1 MATFASHQYGMRL
14 FALETLHFRKGYFF
28 LNQFNDKWT
37 RVVMEPWVEKYR
49 PSSFDT
55 IVLEET
61 NQLLFQKMLEQEYIP
76 NMLFYGPP
84 GTGKTTTILNLI
96 QSFQEKK
103 GEVNPGLV
111 IHLNASD
118 ERGIDTIRSQI
129 YSFVHTKPF
138 FSKGKKFVILDEV
151 DSMTKSA
158 QQALSYLLHTPVT
171 VSFCL
176 ICNYISKIE
185 DTLQTLFIKIKF
197 NALPIPIMLDFLE
210 TIVKKEGI
218 AYTRAHL
225 EGIQR
230 MYGSDIRSMINYLQT
245 NQYNPSLPIQTEVWE
260 TMYTLSLE
268 ETTTYLQELSTLHN
282 MDPKHLLKEYV
293 YYLALHKSIPMSALE
308 LAFHTSL
315 STEVMIRYLLYVIKL
330 I

>member
-1 MATFASHQYGMRL
+1 
-14 FALETLHFRKGYFF
+14 
-28 LNQFNDKWT
+28 
-37 RVVMEPWVEKYR
+37 MEPWVEKYR

-61 NQLLFQKMLEQEYIP
+61 NQLFFKKMMDTNYIP
-76 NMLFYGPP
+76 NLLFYGPP

-96 QSFQEKK
+96 QTFQEKQ
-103 GEVNPGLV
+103 GEVNSSLV

-185 DTLQTLFIKIKF
+185 DTLQTLFIKVKF
-197 NALPIPIMLDFLE
+197 NALPVDKMLDFLE

-218 AYTRAHL
+218 QYTRAHL

-245 NQYNPSLPIQTEVWE
+245 NQYNPSLPIQYEAWE
-260 TMYTLSLE
+260 TLYALTLKDSMD
-268 ETTTYLQELSTLHN
+268 YVDKLSELHN
-282 MDPKHLLKEYV
+282 MDPKHIIKEYV
-293 YYLALHKSIPMSALE
+293 YYLALHKSISISSLE
-308 LAFHTSL
+308 LVFHTTL
-315 STEVMIRYLLYVIKL
+315 STKVMLQYVLFIIKL

>member
-1 MATFASHQYGMRL
+1 
-14 FALETLHFRKGYFF
+14 
-28 LNQFNDKWT
+28 
-37 RVVMEPWVEKYR
+37 MEPWVEKYR

-61 NQLLFQKMLEQEYIP
+61 NQLFFKKMIDTNYIP
-76 NMLFYGPP
+76 NLLFYGPP

-96 QSFQEKK
+96 QTFQEKQ
-103 GEVNPGLV
+103 GEVNSSLV

-185 DTLQTLFIKIKF
+185 DTLQTLFIKVKF
-197 NALPIPIMLDFLE
+197 NALPVDKMLDFLE

-218 AYTRAHL
+218 QYTRAHL

-245 NQYNPSLPIQTEVWE
+245 NQYNPSLPIQSEAWE
-260 TMYTLSLE
+260 TLYALSLKE
-268 ETTTYLQELSTLHN
+268 SMDYVDKLSELHN
-282 MDPKHLLKEYV
+282 MDPKHIIKEYV
-293 YYLALHKSIPMSALE
+293 YYLALHKSISISSLE
-308 LAFHTSL
+308 LVFHTTL
-315 STEVMIRYLLYVIKL
+315 STKVMLQYVLFIIKL

>member
-1 MATFASHQYGMRL
+1 
-14 FALETLHFRKGYFF
+14 
-28 LNQFNDKWT
+28 
-37 RVVMEPWVEKYR
+37 MEPWVEKYR

-61 NQLLFQKMLEQEYIP
+61 NQLFFKNMLEKNYIP
-76 NMLFYGPP
+76 NLLFYGPP

-96 QSFQEKK
+96 QTFQENQ
-103 GEVNPGLV
+103 GEVNSSLV

-151 DSMTKSA
+151 DSMTKTA

-197 NALPIPIMLDFLE
+197 NALPVDKMLDFLE
-210 TIVKKEGI
+210 TIVEKEGI
-218 AYTRAHL
+218 QYTRSHL

-245 NQYNPSLPIQTEVWE
+245 NQYNPSLPIQTDAWE
-260 TMYTLSLE
+260 TMYTLPLSE
-268 ETTTYLQELSTLHN
+268 SIEYVSALSTMHN
-282 MDPKHLLKEYV
+282 MDPKHILKEYV
-293 YYLALHKSIPMSALE
+293 YYLALQKNISISSLE
-308 LAFHTSL
+308 LAFHTTL
-315 STEVMIRYLLYVIKL
+315 STKVMIQYVLFMIKL

>member
-1 MATFASHQYGMRL
+1 
-14 FALETLHFRKGYFF
+14 
-28 LNQFNDKWT
+28 
-37 RVVMEPWVEKYR
+37 MEPWVEKYR

-61 NQLLFQKMLEQEYIP
+61 NQLFFKNMLKNNYIP
-76 NMLFYGPP
+76 NLLFYGPP

-96 QSFQEKK
+96 QTFQENQ
-103 GEVNPGLV
+103 GEVNSSLV

-185 DTLQTLFIKIKF
+185 DTLQTLFIKVKF
-197 NALPIPIMLDFLE
+197 NALPVDKMLDFLE

-218 AYTRAHL
+218 HYTRSHL

-245 NQYNPSLPIQTEVWE
+245 NQYNPSLPIQSEVWE
-260 TMYTLSLE
+260 TLYTLSLKE
-268 ETTTYLQELSTLHN
+268 SLEYVEKLSILHN
-282 MDPKHLLKEYV
+282 MDPKHIIKEYV
-293 YYLALHKSIPMSALE
+293 YYLALQKSISISSLE
-308 LAFHTSL
+308 LVFHTTL
-315 STEVMIRYLLYVIKL
+315 STKVMIQYVLFIIKL

>member
-1 MATFASHQYGMRL
+1 
-14 FALETLHFRKGYFF
+14 
-28 LNQFNDKWT
+28 
-37 RVVMEPWVEKYR
+37 MEPWVEKYR

-61 NQLLFQKMLEQEYIP
+61 NQLFFKNMLKNNYIP
-76 NMLFYGPP
+76 NLLFYGPP

-96 QSFQEKK
+96 QTFQENQ
-103 GEVNPGLV
+103 GEVNSSLV

-185 DTLQTLFIKIKF
+185 DTLQTLFIKVKF
-197 NALPIPIMLDFLE
+197 NALPVDKMLDFLE

-218 AYTRAHL
+218 DYTRAHL

-245 NQYNPSLPIQTEVWE
+245 NQYNPSLPIQSEVWE
-260 TMYTLSLE
+260 TLYTLSLNE
-268 ETTTYLQELSTLHN
+268 SLEYVEKLSILHN
-282 MDPKHLLKEYV
+282 MDPKHIIKEYV
-293 YYLALHKSIPMSALE
+293 YYLALQKSISISSLE
-308 LAFHTSL
+308 LVFHTTL
-315 STEVMIRYLLYVIKL
+315 STKVMIQYVLFIIKL

>member
-1 MATFASHQYGMRL
+1 
-14 FALETLHFRKGYFF
+14 
-28 LNQFNDKWT
+28 
-37 RVVMEPWVEKYR
+37 MEPWVEKYR

-61 NQLLFQKMLEQEYIP
+61 NQLFFKKMIDTNYIP
-76 NMLFYGPP
+76 NLLFYGPP

-96 QSFQEKK
+96 QTFQEKQ
-103 GEVNPGLV
+103 GEVNSSLV

-158 QQALSYLLHTPVT
+158 QQALSYLLHTPVS

-185 DTLQTLFIKIKF
+185 DTLQTLFIKVKF
-197 NALPIPIMLDFLE
+197 NALPVDKMLYFLE

-218 AYTRAHL
+218 QYTRAHL

-245 NQYNPSLPIQTEVWE
+245 NQYNPSLPIQSEAWE
-260 TMYTLSLE
+260 TLYALSLKE
-268 ETTTYLQELSTLHN
+268 SMDYVDKLSELHN
-282 MDPKHLLKEYV
+282 MDPKHIIKEYV
-293 YYLALHKSIPMSALE
+293 YYLALHKSISISSLE
-308 LAFHTSL
+308 LVFHTTL
-315 STEVMIRYLLYVIKL
+315 STKVMLQYVLFIIKL

>member
-1 MATFASHQYGMRL
+1 
-14 FALETLHFRKGYFF
+14 
-28 LNQFNDKWT
+28 
-37 RVVMEPWVEKYR
+37 
-49 PSSFDT
+49 
-55 IVLEET
+55 
-61 NQLLFQKMLEQEYIP
+61 
-76 NMLFYGPP
+76 
-84 GTGKTTTILNLI
+84 
-96 QSFQEKK
+96 
-103 GEVNPGLV
+103 
-111 IHLNASD
+111 
-118 ERGIDTIRSQI
+118 
-129 YSFVHTKPF
+129 
-138 FSKGKKFVILDEV
+138 
-151 DSMTKSA
+151 
-158 QQALSYLLHTPVT
+158 LLHTPVT

-268 ETTTYLQELSTLHN
+268 ETTSYLQQLSTLHN

-293 YYLALHKSIPMSALE
+293 YYLALHKSIPMGSLE

>member
-1 MATFASHQYGMRL
+1 
-14 FALETLHFRKGYFF
+14 
-28 LNQFNDKWT
+28 
-37 RVVMEPWVEKYR
+37 MEPWVEKYR

-61 NQLLFQKMLEQEYIP
+61 NQLFFKNMLKNNYIP
-76 NMLFYGPP
+76 NLLFYGPP

-96 QSFQEKK
+96 QTFQENQ
-103 GEVNPGLV
+103 GEVNSSLV

-185 DTLQTLFIKIKF
+185 DTLQTLFIKVKF
-197 NALPIPIMLDFLE
+197 NALPVDKMLDFLE

-218 AYTRAHL
+218 DYTRDHL

-245 NQYNPSLPIQTEVWE
+245 NQYNPSLPIQSEVWE
-260 TMYTLSLE
+260 TLYTLSLKE
-268 ETTTYLQELSTLHN
+268 SLEYVEKLSILHN
-282 MDPKHLLKEYV
+282 MDPKHILKEYV
-293 YYLALHKSIPMSALE
+293 YYLALQKSISISSLE
-308 LAFHTSL
+308 LVFHTTL
-315 STEVMIRYLLYVIKL
+315 STKVMIQYVLFIIKL

>member
-1 MATFASHQYGMRL
+1 
-14 FALETLHFRKGYFF
+14 
-28 LNQFNDKWT
+28 
-37 RVVMEPWVEKYR
+37 MEPWVEKYR

-61 NQLLFQKMLEQEYIP
+61 NQLFFKKMMDTNYIP
-76 NMLFYGPP
+76 NLLFYGPP

-96 QSFQEKK
+96 QTFQEKQ
-103 GEVNPGLV
+103 GEVNSSLV

-138 FSKGKKFVILDEV
+138 FSTGKKFVILDEV

-185 DTLQTLFIKIKF
+185 DTLQTLFIKVKF
-197 NALPIPIMLDFLE
+197 NALPVDKMLDFLE

-218 AYTRAHL
+218 QYTRAHL

-245 NQYNPSLPIQTEVWE
+245 NQYNPSLPIQSEAWE
-260 TMYTLSLE
+260 TLYTLSLKE
-268 ETTTYLQELSTLHN
+268 SMEYVDKLSELHN
-282 MDPKHLLKEYV
+282 MDPKHIIKEYV
-293 YYLALHKSIPMSALE
+293 YYLALHKSISISSLE
-308 LAFHTSL
+308 LVFHTTL
-315 STEVMIRYLLYVIKL
+315 STKVMLQYVLFIIKL

>member
-1 MATFASHQYGMRL
+1 
-14 FALETLHFRKGYFF
+14 
-28 LNQFNDKWT
+28 
-37 RVVMEPWVEKYR
+37 MEPWVEKYR

-61 NQLLFQKMLEQEYIP
+61 NQLFFKNMLEKNYIP
-76 NMLFYGPP
+76 NLLFYGPP

-96 QSFQEKK
+96 QTFQEKQ
-103 GEVNPGLV
+103 GEVNSSLV

-151 DSMTKSA
+151 DSMTKTA

-185 DTLQTLFIKIKF
+185 DTLQTLFIKVKF
-197 NALPIPIMLDFLE
+197 NALPVDKMLDFFE

-218 AYTRAHL
+218 QYTRSHL

-245 NQYNPSLPIQTEVWE
+245 NQYNPSLPIQSEAWE
-260 TMYTLSLE
+260 TLYALPLKESMDYVDKLSE
-268 ETTTYLQELSTLHN
+268 LHN
-282 MDPKHLLKEYV
+282 MDPKHIIKEYV
-293 YYLALHKSIPMSALE
+293 YYLALHKSISISSLE
-308 LAFHTSL
+308 LVFHTTL
-315 STEVMIRYLLYVIKL
+315 STKVMLEYVLFIIKL

>member
-1 MATFASHQYGMRL
+1 
-14 FALETLHFRKGYFF
+14 
-28 LNQFNDKWT
+28 
-37 RVVMEPWVEKYR
+37 MEPWVEKYR

-61 NQLLFQKMLEQEYIP
+61 NKLFFQKMLEQDYIP
-76 NMLFYGPP
+76 NLLFYGPP

-96 QSFQEKK
+96 QSYQEKQ
-103 GEVNPGLV
+103 GVDSSLI

-185 DTLQTLFIKIKF
+185 DTLQTLFIKVKF
-197 NALPIPIMLDFLE
+197 NSLPIPDILNFLE
-210 TIVKKEGI
+210 TIVAKENI
-218 AYTRAHL
+218 PYTRNQL
-225 EGIQR
+225 EGIQK

-245 NQYNPSLPIQTEVWE
+245 NQYQPSLPIQSSVWE
-260 TMYTLSLE
+260 TMYTLSVPE
-268 ETTTYLQELSTLHN
+268 SIDYLNVLSGRHN

-293 YYLALHKSIPMSALE
+293 YYLALHKDIPLSSLE
-308 LAFHTSL
+308 LVFHT
-315 STEVMIRYLLYVIKL
+315 TTTIMIPYILFVIKL
-330 I
+330 M

>member
-1 MATFASHQYGMRL
+1 M
-14 FALETLHFRKGYFF
+14 
-28 LNQFNDKWT
+28 
-37 RVVMEPWVEKYR
+37 
-49 PSSFDT
+49 
-55 IVLEET
+55 
-61 NQLLFQKMLEQEYIP
+61 
-76 NMLFYGPP
+76 
-84 GTGKTTTILNLI
+84 
-96 QSFQEKK
+96 
-103 GEVNPGLV
+103 
-111 IHLNASD
+111 
-118 ERGIDTIRSQI
+118 
-129 YSFVHTKPF
+129 
-138 FSKGKKFVILDEV
+138 
-151 DSMTKSA
+151 
-158 QQALSYLLHTPVT
+158 LHTPVT

-197 NALPIPIMLDFLE
+197 NALPIPTMLDFLE

-218 AYTRAHL
+218 SYTRAHL

-268 ETTTYLQELSTLHN
+268 ETSKYLQELSTLHN

>member
-1 MATFASHQYGMRL
+1 
-14 FALETLHFRKGYFF
+14 
-28 LNQFNDKWT
+28 
-37 RVVMEPWVEKYR
+37 MEPWVEKYR

-61 NQLLFQKMLEQEYIP
+61 NQLFFKNMLKNNYIP
-76 NMLFYGPP
+76 NLLFYGPP

-96 QSFQEKK
+96 QTFQENQ
-103 GEVNPGLV
+103 GEVNSSLV

-185 DTLQTLFIKIKF
+185 DTLQTLFIKVKF
-197 NALPIPIMLDFLE
+197 NALPVDKMLDFLE

-218 AYTRAHL
+218 HYTRAHL

-260 TMYTLSLE
+260 TLYTLSLKE
-268 ETTTYLQELSTLHN
+268 SSEYVEKLSVLHN
-282 MDPKHLLKEYV
+282 MDPKHILKEYV
-293 YYLALHKSIPMSALE
+293 YYLALQKSLSISSLE
-308 LAFHTSL
+308 LVFHTTL
-315 STEVMIRYLLYVIKL
+315 STKVMIQYVLFIIKL

>member
-1 MATFASHQYGMRL
+1 
-14 FALETLHFRKGYFF
+14 
-28 LNQFNDKWT
+28 
-37 RVVMEPWVEKYR
+37 MEPWVEKYR
-49 PSSFDT
+49 PSTFDT

-61 NQLLFQKMLEQEYIP
+61 NQLFFKNMLAKNYIP
-76 NMLFYGPP
+76 NLLFYGPP

-96 QSFQEKK
+96 QTYQENQGKIDTS
-103 GEVNPGLV
+103 LV

-129 YSFVHTKPF
+129 YTFVHTKPF

-185 DTLQTLFIKIKF
+185 DTLQTLFIKVKF
-197 NALPIPIMLDFLE
+197 NALPVEKMLDFLE
-210 TIVKKEGI
+210 TIVKKEEI
-218 AYTRAHL
+218 RYTRLQL

-260 TMYTLSLE
+260 KMYLLSLKE
-268 ETTTYLQELSTLHN
+268 SMDYMDELSVLHN
-282 MDPKHLLKEYV
+282 MDPKHIIKEYV
-293 YYLALHKSIPMSALE
+293 YYLVLHKNIPISSLE
-308 LAFHTSL
+308 LVFHTTL
-315 STEVMIRYLLYVIKL
+315 STKVMIQYLLFAIKL

>member
-1 MATFASHQYGMRL
+1 
-14 FALETLHFRKGYFF
+14 
-28 LNQFNDKWT
+28 
-37 RVVMEPWVEKYR
+37 MEPWVEKYR

-55 IVLEET
+55 IVLDET
-61 NQLLFQKMLEQEYIP
+61 NQLLFQKMLDQEYIP
-76 NMLFYGPP
+76 NVLFYGPP

-103 GEVNPGLV
+103 GELNPSLV

-197 NALPIPIMLDFLE
+197 NALPIPKMLDFLE

-218 AYTRAHL
+218 HYTRQQL
-225 EGIQR
+225 EGIQN
-230 MYGSDIRSMINYLQT
+230 MYGTDIRSMINYLQM
-245 NQYNPSLPIQTEVWE
+245 NQYNPSLPIQPEVWE
-260 TMYTLSLE
+260 KMYTLSTE
-268 ETTTYLQELSTLHN
+268 ESMQYLQQLSILHN

-293 YYLALHKSIPMSALE
+293 YYLALHKSIPISSLE
-308 LAFHTSL
+308 LVFHTTL
-315 STEVMIRYLLYVIKL
+315 STEVMIRHVLFVIKL

>member
-1 MATFASHQYGMRL
+1 
-14 FALETLHFRKGYFF
+14 
-28 LNQFNDKWT
+28 
-37 RVVMEPWVEKYR
+37 MEPWVEKYR

-61 NQLLFQKMLEQEYIP
+61 NQLLFQNMLEHEYIP

-96 QSFQEKK
+96 QTFQEKK
-103 GEVNPGLV
+103 GEVNLSLV

-171 VSFCL
+171 VTFCL

-185 DTLQTLFIKIKF
+185 DTLQTLFLKIKF
-197 NALPIPIMLDFLE
+197 NALPIPSMLDFLE

-218 AYTRAHL
+218 QYTRAHL

-268 ETTTYLQELSTLHN
+268 ESSEYLQKLSTLHN

-293 YYLALHKSIPMSALE
+293 YYLALHKSISISSME
-308 LAFHTSL
+308 LAFHTTL
-315 STEVMIRYLLYVIKL
+315 STEVMIRYLLFVIKL

>member
-1 MATFASHQYGMRL
+1 
-14 FALETLHFRKGYFF
+14 
-28 LNQFNDKWT
+28 
-37 RVVMEPWVEKYR
+37 MEPWVEKYR

-61 NQLLFQKMLEQEYIP
+61 NQLFFKNMLKNNYIP
-76 NMLFYGPP
+76 NLLFYGPP

-96 QSFQEKK
+96 QTFQENQ
-103 GEVNPGLV
+103 GEVNSSLV

-185 DTLQTLFIKIKF
+185 DTLQTLFIKVKF
-197 NALPIPIMLDFLE
+197 NALPIDKMLDFLE

-218 AYTRAHL
+218 DYTRAHL

-245 NQYNPSLPIQTEVWE
+245 NQYNPSLPIQSEVWE
-260 TMYTLSLE
+260 TLYTLSLKE
-268 ETTTYLQELSTLHN
+268 SLEYVEKLSVLHN
-282 MDPKHLLKEYV
+282 MDPKHIIKEYV
-293 YYLALHKSIPMSALE
+293 YYLALQKSISISSLE
-308 LAFHTSL
+308 LVFHTTL
-315 STEVMIRYLLYVIKL
+315 STKVMIQYVLFIIKL

>member
-1 MATFASHQYGMRL
+1 
-14 FALETLHFRKGYFF
+14 
-28 LNQFNDKWT
+28 
-37 RVVMEPWVEKYR
+37 MEPWVEKYR

-61 NQLLFQKMLEQEYIP
+61 NKLFFKKMIDTNYIP
-76 NMLFYGPP
+76 NLLFYGPP

-96 QSFQEKK
+96 QTFQENQ
-103 GEVNPGLV
+103 GEVNSSLV

-185 DTLQTLFIKIKF
+185 DTLQTLFIKVKF
-197 NALPIPIMLDFLE
+197 NALPIDKMLDFLE

-218 AYTRAHL
+218 QYTRAHL

-245 NQYNPSLPIQTEVWE
+245 NQYNPSLPIQSEAWE
-260 TMYTLSLE
+260 TLYALPLKESMDYVDKLSE
-268 ETTTYLQELSTLHN
+268 LHN
-282 MDPKHLLKEYV
+282 MDPKHIIKEYV
-293 YYLALHKSIPMSALE
+293 YYLALHKSISISSLE
-308 LAFHTSL
+308 LVFHTTL
-315 STEVMIRYLLYVIKL
+315 STKVMLEYVLFIIKL

>member
-1 MATFASHQYGMRL
+1 
-14 FALETLHFRKGYFF
+14 
-28 LNQFNDKWT
+28 
-37 RVVMEPWVEKYR
+37 MEPWVEKYR

-61 NQLLFQKMLEQEYIP
+61 NQLFFKKMIDTNYIP
-76 NMLFYGPP
+76 NLLFYGPP

-96 QSFQEKK
+96 QTFQEKQ
-103 GEVNPGLV
+103 GEVNSSLV

-151 DSMTKSA
+151 DSMTKTA
-158 QQALSYLLHTPVT
+158 QQALSYLLHAPVT

-185 DTLQTLFIKIKF
+185 DTLQTLFIKVKF
-197 NALPIPIMLDFLE
+197 NALPVDKMLDFLE
-210 TIVKKEGI
+210 TIVRKEGI
-218 AYTRAHL
+218 QYTRAHL

-245 NQYNPSLPIQTEVWE
+245 NQYNPSLPIQSEAWE
-260 TMYTLSLE
+260 TLYA
-268 ETTTYLQELSTLHN
+268 LSTKESMDYVDKLSNLHN
-282 MDPKHLLKEYV
+282 MDPKHIIKEYV
-293 YYLALHKSIPMSALE
+293 YYLALHKSISIYSLE
-308 LAFHTSL
+308 LVFHTTL
-315 STEVMIRYLLYVIKL
+315 STKVMLEYVLFIIKL

>member
-1 MATFASHQYGMRL
+1 
-14 FALETLHFRKGYFF
+14 
-28 LNQFNDKWT
+28 
-37 RVVMEPWVEKYR
+37 MEPWVEKYR

-61 NQLLFQKMLEQEYIP
+61 NQLFFKKMIDTNYIP
-76 NMLFYGPP
+76 NLLFYGPP

-96 QSFQEKK
+96 QTFQEKQ
-103 GEVNPGLV
+103 GEVNSSLV

-158 QQALSYLLHTPVT
+158 QQALSYLLHTPVS

-185 DTLQTLFIKIKF
+185 DTLQTLFIKVKF
-197 NALPIPIMLDFLE
+197 NALPVDKMLDFLE

-218 AYTRAHL
+218 QYTRAHL

-245 NQYNPSLPIQTEVWE
+245 NQYNPSLPIQSEAWE
-260 TMYTLSLE
+260 TLYALSLKE
-268 ETTTYLQELSTLHN
+268 SMDYVDKLSELHN
-282 MDPKHLLKEYV
+282 MDPKHIIKEYV
-293 YYLALHKSIPMSALE
+293 YYLALHKSISISSLE
-308 LAFHTSL
+308 LVFHTTL
-315 STEVMIRYLLYVIKL
+315 STKVMLQYVLFIIKL

>member
-1 MATFASHQYGMRL
+1 
-14 FALETLHFRKGYFF
+14 
-28 LNQFNDKWT
+28 
-37 RVVMEPWVEKYR
+37 MEPWVEKYR

-61 NQLLFQKMLEQEYIP
+61 NQLFFKKMMDMNYIP
-76 NMLFYGPP
+76 NLLFYGPP

-96 QSFQEKK
+96 QTFQEKQ
-103 GEVNPGLV
+103 GEVNSSLV

-151 DSMTKSA
+151 DSMTKTA

-185 DTLQTLFIKIKF
+185 DTLQTLFIKVKF
-197 NALPIPIMLDFLE
+197 NALPVDKMLDFLE
-210 TIVKKEGI
+210 TIVRKEGI
-218 AYTRAHL
+218 QYTRAHL

-245 NQYNPSLPIQTEVWE
+245 NQYNPSLPIQSEAWE
-260 TMYTLSLE
+260 TLYS
-268 ETTTYLQELSTLHN
+268 LSTKESMDYVDKLSNLHN
-282 MDPKHLLKEYV
+282 MDPKHIIKEYV
-293 YYLALHKSIPMSALE
+293 YYLALHKSISISSLE
-308 LAFHTSL
+308 LVFHTTL
-315 STEVMIRYLLYVIKL
+315 STKVMLEYVLFIIKL

>member
-1 MATFASHQYGMRL
+1 
-14 FALETLHFRKGYFF
+14 
-28 LNQFNDKWT
+28 
-37 RVVMEPWVEKYR
+37 MEPWVEKYR

-61 NQLLFQKMLEQEYIP
+61 NQLFFKKMMETNYIP
-76 NMLFYGPP
+76 NLLFYGPP

-96 QSFQEKK
+96 QTFQEKQ
-103 GEVNPGLV
+103 GEVNSSLV

-151 DSMTKSA
+151 DSMTKTA

-185 DTLQTLFIKIKF
+185 DTLQTLFIKVKF
-197 NALPIPIMLDFLE
+197 NALPVDKMLDFLE
-210 TIVKKEGI
+210 TIVRKEGI
-218 AYTRAHL
+218 QYTRAHL

-245 NQYNPSLPIQTEVWE
+245 NQYNPSLPIQSEAWE
-260 TMYTLSLE
+260 TLYA
-268 ETTTYLQELSTLHN
+268 LSTKESMDYVDKLSNLHN
-282 MDPKHLLKEYV
+282 MDPKHIIKEYV
-293 YYLALHKSIPMSALE
+293 YYLALHKSISISSLE
-308 LAFHTSL
+308 LVFHTTL
-315 STEVMIRYLLYVIKL
+315 STKVMLEYVLFIIKL

>member
-1 MATFASHQYGMRL
+1 
-14 FALETLHFRKGYFF
+14 
-28 LNQFNDKWT
+28 
-37 RVVMEPWVEKYR
+37 MELWVEKYR

-61 NQLLFQKMLEQEYIP
+61 NQLFFKKMIDTNYIP
-76 NMLFYGPP
+76 NLLFYGPP

-96 QSFQEKK
+96 QTFQEKQ
-103 GEVNPGLV
+103 GEVNSSLV

-185 DTLQTLFIKIKF
+185 DTLQTLFIKVKF
-197 NALPIPIMLDFLE
+197 NALPVDKMLDFLE

-218 AYTRAHL
+218 QYTRAHL

-245 NQYNPSLPIQTEVWE
+245 NQYNPSLPIQSEAWE
-260 TMYTLSLE
+260 TLYALSLKE
-268 ETTTYLQELSTLHN
+268 SMDYVDKLSELHN
-282 MDPKHLLKEYV
+282 MDPKHIIKEYV
-293 YYLALHKSIPMSALE
+293 YYLALHKSISISSLE
-308 LAFHTSL
+308 LVFHTTL
-315 STEVMIRYLLYVIKL
+315 STKVMLQYVLFIIKL

>member
-1 MATFASHQYGMRL
+1 
-14 FALETLHFRKGYFF
+14 
-28 LNQFNDKWT
+28 
-37 RVVMEPWVEKYR
+37 MEPWVEKYR

-197 NALPIPIMLDFLE
+197 NALPIPVMLDFLE

-218 AYTRAHL
+218 KYTRAHL

-268 ETTTYLQELSTLHN
+268 ETTSYLQQLSTLHN

-293 YYLALHKSIPMSALE
+293 YYLALHKSIPMGSLE

>member
-1 MATFASHQYGMRL
+1 
-14 FALETLHFRKGYFF
+14 
-28 LNQFNDKWT
+28 
-37 RVVMEPWVEKYR
+37 MEPWVEKYR

-61 NQLLFQKMLEQEYIP
+61 NQLFFKNMLKNNYIP
-76 NMLFYGPP
+76 NLLFYGPP

-96 QSFQEKK
+96 QTFQENQ
-103 GEVNPGLV
+103 GEVNSSLV

-185 DTLQTLFIKIKF
+185 DTLQTLFIKVKF
-197 NALPIPIMLDFLE
+197 NALPVDKMLDFLE

-218 AYTRAHL
+218 HYTRAHL

-245 NQYNPSLPIQTEVWE
+245 NQYNPSLPIQSEVWE
-260 TMYTLSLE
+260 TLYTLSLKE
-268 ETTTYLQELSTLHN
+268 SLEYVEKLSVLHN
-282 MDPKHLLKEYV
+282 MDPKHILKEYV
-293 YYLALHKSIPMSALE
+293 YYLALQKSISISSLE
-308 LAFHTSL
+308 LVFHTTL
-315 STEVMIRYLLYVIKL
+315 STKVMIQYVLFIIKL

>member
-1 MATFASHQYGMRL
+1 
-14 FALETLHFRKGYFF
+14 
-28 LNQFNDKWT
+28 
-37 RVVMEPWVEKYR
+37 MEPWVEKYR

-61 NQLLFQKMLEQEYIP
+61 NKLFFQKMLEQDYIP
-76 NMLFYGPP
+76 NLLFYGPP

-96 QSFQEKK
+96 QSYQEKQ
-103 GEVNPGLV
+103 GVDSSLI

-185 DTLQTLFIKIKF
+185 TTLQTLFIKVKF
-197 NALPIPIMLDFLE
+197 NSLPIPDILNFLE
-210 TIVKKEGI
+210 TIVAKEHI
-218 AYTRAHL
+218 PYTRCQL
-225 EGIQR
+225 EGIQK

-245 NQYNPSLPIQTEVWE
+245 NQYQPSLPIQSSVWE
-260 TMYTLSLE
+260 TMYTLSVPE
-268 ETTTYLQELSTLHN
+268 SIDYLNELSGRHN
-282 MDPKHLLKEYV
+282 MDSKHLLKEYV
-293 YYLALHKSIPMSALE
+293 YYLALHKDIPLSSLE
-308 LAFHTSL
+308 LVFHT
-315 STEVMIRYLLYVIKL
+315 TTTIMIPYILFVIKL

>member
-1 MATFASHQYGMRL
+1 MEKHG
-14 FALETLHFRKGYFF
+14 
-28 LNQFNDKWT
+28 
-37 RVVMEPWVEKYR
+37 MEPWVEKYR

-61 NQLLFQKMLEQEYIP
+61 NQLFFKKMMETNYIP
-76 NMLFYGPP
+76 NLLFYGPP

-96 QSFQEKK
+96 QTFQENQ
-103 GEVNPGLV
+103 GEVNSSLV

-151 DSMTKSA
+151 DSMTKTA

-185 DTLQTLFIKIKF
+185 DTLQTLFIKVKF
-197 NALPIPIMLDFLE
+197 NALPVDKMLDFLE
-210 TIVKKEGI
+210 TIVRKEGI
-218 AYTRAHL
+218 QYTRAHL

-245 NQYNPSLPIQTEVWE
+245 NQYNPSLPIQSEAWE
-260 TMYTLSLE
+260 TLYA
-268 ETTTYLQELSTLHN
+268 LSTKESMNYVDKLSNLHN
-282 MDPKHLLKEYV
+282 MDPKHIIKEYV
-293 YYLALHKSIPMSALE
+293 YYLALNKSISISSLE
-308 LAFHTSL
+308 LVFHTTL
-315 STEVMIRYLLYVIKL
+315 STKVMLEYVLFIIKL

>member
-1 MATFASHQYGMRL
+1 
-14 FALETLHFRKGYFF
+14 
-28 LNQFNDKWT
+28 
-37 RVVMEPWVEKYR
+37 
-49 PSSFDT
+49 
-55 IVLEET
+55 
-61 NQLLFQKMLEQEYIP
+61 
-76 NMLFYGPP
+76 LFYGPP

-197 NALPIPIMLDFLE
+197 NALPIPKMLDFLE

-218 AYTRAHL
+218 HYTRAHL

-245 NQYNPSLPIQTEVWE
+245 NQYNPSLPIQSEAWE
-260 TMYTLSLE
+260 TLYALSLKE
-268 ETTTYLQELSTLHN
+268 SMDYVDKLSELHN
-282 MDPKHLLKEYV
+282 MDPKHILKEYV
-293 YYLALHKSIPMSALE
+293 YYLALHKSISISSLE
-308 LAFHTSL
+308 LVFHTTL
-315 STEVMIRYLLYVIKL
+315 STKVMLQYVLFIIKL

>member
-1 MATFASHQYGMRL
+1 
-14 FALETLHFRKGYFF
+14 
-28 LNQFNDKWT
+28 
-37 RVVMEPWVEKYR
+37 MEPWVEKYR

-61 NQLLFQKMLEQEYIP
+61 NKLFFKKMIDTNYIP
-76 NMLFYGPP
+76 NLLFYGPP

-96 QSFQEKK
+96 QTFQENQ
-103 GEVNPGLV
+103 GEVNSSLV

-185 DTLQTLFIKIKF
+185 DTLQTLFIKVKF
-197 NALPIPIMLDFLE
+197 NALPIDKMLDFLE

-218 AYTRAHL
+218 QYTRAHL

-245 NQYNPSLPIQTEVWE
+245 NQYNPSLPIQSEAWE
-260 TMYTLSLE
+260 TLYALSLKE
-268 ETTTYLQELSTLHN
+268 SMDYVDKLSELHN
-282 MDPKHLLKEYV
+282 MDPKHIIKEYV
-293 YYLALHKSIPMSALE
+293 YYLALHKSISISSLE
-308 LAFHTSL
+308 LVFHTTL
-315 STEVMIRYLLYVIKL
+315 STKVMLEYVLFIIKL

>member
-1 MATFASHQYGMRL
+1 
-14 FALETLHFRKGYFF
+14 
-28 LNQFNDKWT
+28 
-37 RVVMEPWVEKYR
+37 MEPWVEKYR

-55 IVLEET
+55 IVLDET

-76 NMLFYGPP
+76 NVLFYGPP

-103 GEVNPGLV
+103 GEINPSLV

-197 NALPIPIMLDFLE
+197 NALPIPKMLDFLE

-218 AYTRAHL
+218 HYTRTHL

-230 MYGSDIRSMINYLQT
+230 MYGTDIRSMINYLQM
-245 NQYNPSLPIQTEVWE
+245 NQYSPSLPIQPEVWE
-260 TMYTLSLE
+260 TMYTLQLE
-268 ETTTYLQELSTLHN
+268 ESITYLHQLSILHN

-293 YYLALHKSIPMSALE
+293 YYLALYKSIPSSLE
-308 LAFHTSL
+308 LAFHTTL
-315 STEVMIRYLLYVIKL
+315 STEVMIRYVLFVIKL

>member
-1 MATFASHQYGMRL
+1 
-14 FALETLHFRKGYFF
+14 
-28 LNQFNDKWT
+28 
-37 RVVMEPWVEKYR
+37 MEPWVEKYR

-61 NQLLFQKMLEQEYIP
+61 NQLFFKKMMDTNYIP
-76 NMLFYGPP
+76 NLLFYGPP

-96 QSFQEKK
+96 QTFQENQ
-103 GEVNPGLV
+103 GEVNSSLV

-151 DSMTKSA
+151 DSMTKTA

-185 DTLQTLFIKIKF
+185 DTLQTLFIKVKF
-197 NALPIPIMLDFLE
+197 NALPVDKMLDFLE
-210 TIVKKEGI
+210 TIVRKEGI
-218 AYTRAHL
+218 QYTRAHL

-245 NQYNPSLPIQTEVWE
+245 NQYNPSLPIQSEAWE
-260 TMYTLSLE
+260 TLYS
-268 ETTTYLQELSTLHN
+268 LSTKDSMNYVDKLSELHN
-282 MDPKHLLKEYV
+282 MDPKHIIKEYV
-293 YYLALHKSIPMSALE
+293 YYLALHKSISISSLE
-308 LAFHTSL
+308 LVFHTTL
-315 STEVMIRYLLYVIKL
+315 STKVMLEYVLFIIKL

>member
-1 MATFASHQYGMRL
+1 MKKHG
-14 FALETLHFRKGYFF
+14 
-28 LNQFNDKWT
+28 
-37 RVVMEPWVEKYR
+37 MEPWVEKYR

-61 NQLLFQKMLEQEYIP
+61 NQLFFKKMIDTNYIP
-76 NMLFYGPP
+76 NLLFYGPP

-96 QSFQEKK
+96 QTFQEKK
-103 GEVNPGLV
+103 GEVNSSLV

-151 DSMTKSA
+151 DSMTKTA

-185 DTLQTLFIKIKF
+185 DTLQTLFIKVKF
-197 NALPIPIMLDFLE
+197 NALPVDKMLDFLE
-210 TIVKKEGI
+210 IIVRKEGI
-218 AYTRAHL
+218 QYTRAHL

-245 NQYNPSLPIQTEVWE
+245 NQYNPSLPIQSEAWE
-260 TMYTLSLE
+260 TLYALSIKE
-268 ETTTYLQELSTLHN
+268 SMDYVDKLSNLHN
-282 MDPKHLLKEYV
+282 MDPKHIIKEYV
-293 YYLALHKSIPMSALE
+293 YYLALHKSISISSLE
-308 LAFHTSL
+308 LVFHTTL
-315 STEVMIRYLLYVIKL
+315 STKVMLEYVLFIIKL

>member
-1 MATFASHQYGMRL
+1 MKKHC
-14 FALETLHFRKGYFF
+14 
-28 LNQFNDKWT
+28 
-37 RVVMEPWVEKYR
+37 MEPWVEKYR

-61 NQLLFQKMLEQEYIP
+61 NQLFFKKMMDTNYIP
-76 NMLFYGPP
+76 NLLFYGPP

-96 QSFQEKK
+96 QTFQEKQ
-103 GEVNPGLV
+103 GEVNSSLV

-185 DTLQTLFIKIKF
+185 DTLQTLFIKVKF
-197 NALPIPIMLDFLE
+197 NALPVDKMLDFLE

-218 AYTRAHL
+218 QYTRAHL

-245 NQYNPSLPIQTEVWE
+245 NQYNPSLPIQYEAWE
-260 TMYTLSLE
+260 TLYALTLKDSMD
-268 ETTTYLQELSTLHN
+268 YVDKLSELHN
-282 MDPKHLLKEYV
+282 MDPKHIIKEYV
-293 YYLALHKSIPMSALE
+293 YYLALHKSISISSLE
-308 LAFHTSL
+308 LVFHTTL
-315 STEVMIRYLLYVIKL
+315 STKVMLQYVLFIIKL

>member
-1 MATFASHQYGMRL
+1 
-14 FALETLHFRKGYFF
+14 
-28 LNQFNDKWT
+28 
-37 RVVMEPWVEKYR
+37 MEPWVEKYR
-49 PSSFDT
+49 PSSFET

-61 NQLLFQKMLEQEYIP
+61 NHLLFQKILELQYIP

-96 QSFQEKK
+96 QSFQEKQ
-103 GEVNPGLV
+103 GEVNSSLI

-151 DSMTKSA
+151 DSMTKTA
-158 QQALSYLLHTPVT
+158 QQALSYLLHTPLS

-185 DTLQTLFIKIKF
+185 GTLQTLFIKVKF
-197 NALPIPIMLDFLE
+197 NALPVHKMLDFLE
-210 TIVKKEGI
+210 TIVQKEGI
-218 AYTRAHL
+218 PYTRQYL

-230 MYGSDIRSMINYLQT
+230 MYGSDIRSMVNYLQM
-245 NQYNPSLPIQTEVWE
+245 NQCQPSPPIKTEVWE
-260 TMYTLSLE
+260 KL
-268 ETTTYLQELSTLHN
+268 YLLPMKESIDYVQELSRTHN
-282 MDPKHLLKEYV
+282 MDPKHVLKEYV
-293 YYLALHKSIPMSALE
+293 YYLALHKNISMNKLE
-308 LAFHTSL
+308 LAFHTTL
-315 STEVMIRYLLYVIKL
+315 STNVMIYYVLFVIKL

>member
-1 MATFASHQYGMRL
+1 
-14 FALETLHFRKGYFF
+14 
-28 LNQFNDKWT
+28 
-37 RVVMEPWVEKYR
+37 MEPWVEKYR

-61 NQLLFQKMLEQEYIP
+61 NQLFFKNMLKNNYIP
-76 NMLFYGPP
+76 NLLFYGPP

-96 QSFQEKK
+96 QTFQENQ
-103 GEVNPGLV
+103 GEVNSSLV

-185 DTLQTLFIKIKF
+185 DTLQTLFIKVKF
-197 NALPIPIMLDFLE
+197 NALPVDKMLDFLE

-218 AYTRAHL
+218 DYTRAHL

-245 NQYNPSLPIQTEVWE
+245 NQYNPSLPIQSEVWE
-260 TMYTLSLE
+260 TLYTLSLNE
-268 ETTTYLQELSTLHN
+268 SLEYVEKLSILHN
-282 MDPKHLLKEYV
+282 MDPKHILKEYV
-293 YYLALHKSIPMSALE
+293 YYLALQKSISISSLE
-308 LAFHTSL
+308 LVFHTTL
-315 STEVMIRYLLYVIKL
+315 STKVMIQYVLFIIKL